1 MQSKVSIKSALPTF
15 AFLVVYTRFGLATVV
30 PLLYSFSKT
39 RFNVDWCE
47 ATLKAVFNQKLF
59 FKPSCFGFKMIIIR
73 RRIPLFIL
81 DSIYSTSASAAS
93 EFLKQIIQTELN
105 RVKNPNRSEANQLA
119 IYKHDR
125 GFKLGLPRTDP
136 ASGESGT

>member
-1 MQSKVSIKSALPTF
+1 
-15 AFLVVYTRFGLATVV
+15 
-30 PLLYSFSKT
+30 
-39 RFNVDWCE
+39 
-47 ATLKAVFNQKLF
+47 
-59 FKPSCFGFKMIIIR
+59 MIIIR

-105 RVKNPNRSEANQLA
+105 GVKNPNRSEANQLA

-125 GFKLGLPRTDP
+125 GFKLGTTENK
-136 ASGESGT
+136 SS